1 MDRMKSTKF
10 VAAILGVVVLGTAGC
25 ATKKFVRQSLSDAVH
40 PLQAGI
46 RKVDQKTAENSEQIR
61 NVDRRAETGISNA
74 QNSADQANQAAS
86 KASQS
91 AQTAQ
96 QTAEKGVASA
106 QTAQEMANNIDNY
119 KPSQQQTVLFAIDK
133 STLTNQDKQ
142 RLDQI
147 VQAVKPLRHY
157 VIQVRGYT
165 DSTGPRALNLR
176 LSASR
181 ANAVVRY
188 LTLTG
193 EIPLVKIYSLGY
205 GEAAPVNPNNTRA
218 GRKLNRRV
226 DVTVLVP
233 QMPNAQQG
241 DQSAQMASPGATSA
255 PATEPAQQ

>member
-1 MDRMKSTKF
+1 MDRKSGTKF
-10 VAAILGVVVLGTAGC
+10 MAVILGAVVLGTAGC

-46 RKVDQKTAENSEQIR
+46 RKVDQKTAENAEQIR
-61 NVDRRAETGISNA
+61 NVDRRSETGISNA
-74 QNSADQANQAAS
+74 QNSADQANQAAG
-86 KASQS
+86 KADQH
-91 AQTAQ
+91 AQAAQ
-96 QTAEKGVASA
+96 QVAQKGVTEA

-119 KPSQQQTVLFAIDK
+119 KPSQQTTVLFAIDK
-133 STLTNQDKQ
+133 STLTSQDKQ

-147 VQAVKPLRHY
+147 AQTVKPLKHY

-165 DSTGPRALNLR
+165 DSTGPKALNLR
-176 LSASR
+176 LSESR
-181 ANAVVRY
+181 AGAVVRY

-193 EIPLVKIYSLGY
+193 EVPLVRIYSLGY

-233 QMPNAQQG
+233 QMPTPEGAQ
-241 DQSAQMASPGATSA
+241 QSAQMSSPGT
-255 PATEPAQQ
+255 AQQTQ